1 MPDNK
6 TVMTTNKKQS
16 VKTASKSAH
25 KKSAESQARAKLE
38 MLAALE
44 KENQRNQRGRRI
56 TLIVSLMLNLAF
68 IITIYVILQQNM

>member
-25 KKSAESQARAKLE
+25 KKSAESQAQAKLE

-44 KENQRNQRGRRI
+44 RENQRNQRGRRI

-68 IITIYVILQQNM
+68 IIAIYVILQQNM

>member
-6 TVMTTNKKQS
+6 TAMTTNKKQS

-25 KKSAESQARAKLE
+25 KKSAESQAQAKLE

-44 KENQRNQRGRRI
+44 RENQRNQRGRRI